1 MFWKIFLTYSTRSDI
16 ILIES
21 EGNNMEKLRGFIMSC
36 LHGCTNS
43 TYNRESWMHQAFGAV
58 QFYVFEHPE
67 EYEEVAGMWSELKP
81 HFERKIWGVSF
92 EL

>member
-1 MFWKIFLTYSTRSDI
+1 MIAPIQHI
-16 ILIES
+16 IE
-21 EGNNMEKLRGFIMSC
+21 RG
-36 LHGCTNS
+36 GCTKP
-43 TYNRESWMHQAFGAV
+43 FGAV